1 MLHMQRPIV
10 ARSISH
16 TGHIMTTYYP
26 SDRSVSEAPHAGHD
40 EHAGPR
46 IVIDEETGSP
56 CVASRPGA
64 RKITAEDVKKMLE
77 DFP

>member
-10 ARSISH
+10 PRSIIH
-16 TGHIMTTYYP
+16 TVHIMSTYYP
-26 SDRSVSEAPHAGHD
+26 SDRSVSEAPHDVHGEYA
-40 EHAGPR
+40 APR
-46 IVIDEETGSP
+46 IVIDEETGFP
-56 CVASRPGA
+56 CVTSRPGA